1 MLWAVWSGLRV
12 QPLATARELVEV
24 VQNRAVLAEDV
35 GNISRVLATLTAGT
49 SFVGHVRVN
58 QPVDESSL
66 NFFLLSRNPADRRN
80 FPAIIMASKIL
91 GNCAFVGIANTIV
104 CDSQLVDEFLSDPR
118 VFQEVPDAPL
128 EAAKRDYQTAFLAWL
143 LGHELGHV
151 VAGGAAHFGQ
161 SRVLEAKMPAAIELS
176 PQAETAADLFAAK
189 KIETDK
195 RLTNALEGLLTA
207 LIDQEV
213 AEKNGKSAA
222 YGVGLHWDYA
232 NKRVIQY
239 FANQDHPEFVIRA
252 TRMLALIAAD
262 THEEALQALIETF
275 SRHLVGVD
283 ANAQ

>member
-1 MLWAVWSGLRV
+1 
-12 QPLATARELVEV
+12 
-24 VQNRAVLAEDV
+24 
-35 GNISRVLATLTAGT
+35 
-49 SFVGHVRVN
+49 
-58 QPVDESSL
+58 
-66 NFFLLSRNPADRRN
+66 
-80 FPAIIMASKIL
+80 
-91 GNCAFVGIANTIV
+91 
-104 CDSQLVDEFLSDPR
+104 
-118 VFQEVPDAPL
+118 
-128 EAAKRDYQTAFLAWL
+128 
-143 LGHELGHV
+143 
-151 VAGGAAHFGQ
+151 
-161 SRVLEAKMPAAIELS
+161 MPAAIELS